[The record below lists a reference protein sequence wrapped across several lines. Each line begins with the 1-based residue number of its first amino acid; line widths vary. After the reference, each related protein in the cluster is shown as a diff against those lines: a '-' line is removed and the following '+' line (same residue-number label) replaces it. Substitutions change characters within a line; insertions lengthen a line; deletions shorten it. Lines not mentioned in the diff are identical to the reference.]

1 MTHCYR
7 FNNKK
12 IIDFHVNLSPTLFVV
27 FYYQLTYNYNNYEKI
42 VNKIIRLNL
51 LTSKMWKKKKK
62 KRINFS
68 AN

>member
-51 LTSKMWKKKKK
+51 LTSKM
-62 KRINFS
+62 
-68 AN
+68 